1 MGHLMSKTPE
11 NANFCVDELYLQ
23 HAEAL
28 LTANLEPVEFPKL
41 SKICK
46 KEEEAKAKLN
56 EKVKNGINVLSILSL
71 STASFFIGQKFQ
83 C

>member
-1 MGHLMSKTPE
+1 MKYVDKGSTHHPCAFKSITSGVYTQVGCLTSKIPE
-11 NANFCVDELYLQ
+11 NANLRVDELYPQ

-56 EKVKNGINVLSILSL
+56 EKV
-71 STASFFIGQKFQ
+71 
-83 C
+83 